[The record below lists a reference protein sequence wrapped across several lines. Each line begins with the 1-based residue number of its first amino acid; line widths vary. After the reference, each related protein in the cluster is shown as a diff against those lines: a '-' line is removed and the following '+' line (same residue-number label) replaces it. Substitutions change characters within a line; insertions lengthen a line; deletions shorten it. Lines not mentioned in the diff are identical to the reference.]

1 MYLLLIFIR
10 SRARDIPNLS
20 MNDHDYSKYSK
31 RIGGLNMKKLR
42 HYLAGS
48 IFAALGIIFLYLDMP
63 STTDH
68 INHSQHIS
76 HDITG
81 HDVTLLGIGEMTW
94 MWFTMALVHFFL
106 NDRG

>member
-1 MYLLLIFIR
+1 MITTNQNI
-10 SRARDIPNLS
+10 
-20 MNDHDYSKYSK
+20 H
-31 RIGGLNMKKLR
+31 IGLGVLKMKKFR

-68 INHSQHIS
+68 MS
-76 HDITG
+76 HDLTG

-94 MWFTMALVHFFL
+94 MWFTMAFVHFFL